1 MLLLGSFR
9 FKSDFFS
16 HSKTSTA
23 NMPPKNRGKKA
34 DGPLDEFVKGRD
46 QTSGAEE
53 IRPNQETSDSSD
65 ITNKELKDL
74 LSTLITKVEDNLGGR
89 LTSLEA
95 MFNEKMIEVE
105 TRVGELDD
113 RVSEIEK
120 DTEKIAHLESKITEL
135 KDYIM
140 NQEARSRKYNLLVY
154 GIPKQ
159 EKENPLEVLNQF
171 LQNDLQM
178 EKAVV
183 DSLIIQNAH
192 RIPRNP
198 DNRYKETAPEAIIV
212 KFACLKDRNIILARV
227 HEVKL
232 PKGKSVRTDL
242 PGPLKKMRAQLA
254 QKAYQLRKEG
264 LKTRIIE
271 KPTSVELQVRRAT
284 DNRWS
289 RYDM

>member
-9 FKSDFFS
+9 SKSDFFS
-16 HSKTSTA
+16 HNKTSAA

-53 IRPNQETSDSSD
+53 TSDSTG

-135 KDYIM
+135 KELYY
-140 NQEARSRKYNLLVY
+140 EPRSQIEEVQPPGLWNPKTGKRKPP
-154 GIPKQ
+154 GGTQP
-159 EKENPLEVLNQF
+159 VLT
-171 LQNDLQM
+171 
-178 EKAVV
+178 E
-183 DSLIIQNAH
+183 
-192 RIPRNP
+192 
-198 DNRYKETAPEAIIV
+198 
-212 KFACLKDRNIILARV
+212 
-227 HEVKL
+227 
-232 PKGKSVRTDL
+232 
-242 PGPLKKMRAQLA
+242 
-254 QKAYQLRKEG
+254 
-264 LKTRIIE
+264 
-271 KPTSVELQVRRAT
+271 
-284 DNRWS
+284 
-289 RYDM
+289 